1 MSGGILLGLGSIIS
15 WKHVLMESIG
25 LELTTTN
32 LAEIAKRMLRDREVS
47 LKRLKGCCWIMRR
60 HWDSWPPGGEEF
72 NPGPETRL
80 DRSELL
86 CNKVLLKY
94 KGDREGF
101 LHRHQKGAEE
111 YPWVLYSSGLLCVS
125 SHYMILPKVTESLG
139 LGVSAITPKAQGL
152 ISGQE
157 WRFHKWFSYVI
168 KWD

>member
-1 MSGGILLGLGSIIS
+1 M
-15 WKHVLMESIG
+15 G

-32 LAEIAKRMLRDREVS
+32 LAEMAKRMLRDREVS
-47 LKRLKGCCWIMRR
+47 LKRLKGCCWIMQR
-60 HWDSWPPGGEEF
+60 HWDSWPPEGMNSIRGRRW
-72 NPGPETRL
+72 GL
-80 DRSELL
+80 ISELL

-125 SHYMILPKVTESLG
+125 SHYMILPKVTGSLG

-157 WRFHKWFSYVI
+157 WRFHKWFFMALSEI
-168 KWD
+168 KTNIWKWDR